1 MKDLPNLFESHHAK
15 YLEDEVE
22 KLKVKA
28 FNAKLKDWEFTHDW
42 ELFVELVGRL
52 RKEGEVQIECTPSNM
67 SQENSNYI
75 AIFDHQ
81 IIVGK
86 FSSMD
91 DKV

>member
-1 MKDLPNLFESHHAK
+1 MKDLPNLIESHHAK
-15 YLEDEVE
+15 CLEDEVE
-22 KLKVKA
+22 KLKVARFKD
-28 FNAKLKDWEFTHDW
+28 KLKDWEFTQN
-42 ELFVELVGRL
+42 FVEVVGRL